1 MAVRILSSIDKI
13 RLALLKRIDNFY
25 LKESAKRE
33 FCEKVKGELE
43 RSFELKKIRE
53 AVRGVFNKEVK
64 HEVFLERM
72 RGILNDPETLRSREM
87 LADYFRK
94 AEKGTDMLFDKMH
107 FLKKENWI
115 IEQVEDQQRALREV
129 EVTIDEA
136 DAGIERILPQTL
148 AYL

>member
-1 MAVRILSSIDKI
+1 
-13 RLALLKRIDNFY
+13 
-25 LKESAKRE
+25 
-33 FCEKVKGELE
+33 VKGELE

-64 HEVFLERM
+64 HDVFLERM
-72 RGILNDPETLRSREM
+72 RVILNDPQTLRNREM

-94 AEKGTDMLFDKMH
+94 ADKGTDMLFDKMH

-148 AYL
+148 AYLQRCA